1 MRSMDAYP
9 DSAFNTGM
17 ARCYQCYSVLA
28 AKDSECYVCG
38 DAVPGAKKKKAR
50 SPKKAAKE
58 APPIT
63 PLSNLLF
70 IASLVLAVVSFM
82 VGEKM
87 SLTVSATLSGT
98 LFIAR
103 LVSDKM
109 AAKRQLALRPVT
121 IPRLDR

>member
-1 MRSMDAYP
+1 
-9 DSAFNTGM
+9 M

-28 AKDSECYVCG
+28 AKDSECFICG
-38 DAVPGAKKKKAR
+38 TPIPGAKKKKLR
-50 SPKKAAKE
+50 SPKQPPKE

-103 LVSDKM
+103 IVSDRM
-109 AAKRQLALRPVT
+109 AVKRQLALRPVT